1 MILNDLWM
9 ILIQN
14 IEEHNSNKKIKIPI
28 VSDNLNADMHCNKN
42 FDPIVNG
49 LFIRGKKLN

>member
-1 MILNDLWM
+1 M